1 MKRKHRESPVWQA
14 SIKLVE
20 ACYRLSE
27 GFPGHEVYALRSQL
41 RRSAIS
47 VPSNIAEGSARKSTA
62 ELIQFL
68 HIASGSLAE
77 LDTHMEIARRLGY
90 VHSDQ
95 DIQMEL
101 DSVHH
106 QLVDVISALK
116 RKLH

>member
-1 MKRKHRESPVWQA
+1 MQ
-14 SIKLVE
+14 LVE

-27 GFPGHEVYALRSQL
+27 AFPAHENYALRSQI

-77 LDTHMEIARRLGY
+77 LDTQLEIARRLGY
-90 VHSDQ
+90 VSPDQ
-95 DIQMEL
+95 DFQMQL
-101 DSVHH
+101 DAAHL
-106 QLVDVISALK
+106 QLVDVITALK
-116 RKLH
+116 RKAQ